1 MLFTTGDFLFVY
13 LPVVLAL
20 FFVIAR
26 WLGPP
31 LAAGWIVLAS
41 FYFYGS
47 WRPEHVVLLASS
59 IAFNYSL
66 GGLILR
72 ARTRGDEQGAR
83 RWMIFAVA
91 ADLAVLAYFKYADFL
106 IDSVNAAFGRQLSDL
121 HVALPLGI
129 SFFTFT
135 QIAYLVDV
143 QQGKA
148 VERSPTRYALFV
160 AYFPHLVAGPVLHHA
175 QMMPQF
181 RQPDVYRP
189 QLRNCV
195 MGMGFLLLGL
205 VKKVLIADSFAP
217 IANQLFEHAASGP
230 VATALAW
237 RGVLAYTLQI
247 YFDFSGY
254 SDMAVGLSRLFN
266 IRLPYNFNS
275 PYKALSIID
284 FWHRWHMTLSA
295 FLRDYLY
302 IALGGN
308 RKGKTRRYVNLLA
321 TMLLG
326 GLWHGASWTFVAWG
340 GLHGFYLI
348 INHGWRWLRSQ
359 LGWSAENSNALTLG
373 AIHLAASV
381 LTLVCVI
388 VAWVFFRAGS
398 FDAATRVLTSMAG
411 FSASIVSPVAQAGDA
426 SQWLWLAVFLLVARL
441 LPNSQE
447 IIDGYGARLV
457 DRKAASNAADAL
469 QAASI
474 GFGMAMIVLLAV
486 ICESRNT
493 TEFIYFNF

>member
-1 MLFTTGDFLFVY
+1 
-13 LPVVLAL
+13 
-20 FFVIAR
+20 
-26 WLGPP
+26 
-31 LAAGWIVLAS
+31 
-41 FYFYGS
+41 
-47 WRPEHVVLLASS
+47 
-59 IAFNYSL
+59 
-66 GGLILR
+66 
-72 ARTRGDEQGAR
+72 
-83 RWMIFAVA
+83 MIFAVA
-91 ADLAVLAYFKYADFL
+91 ANLAVLAYFKYADFL
-106 IDSVNAAFGRQLSDL
+106 IGSVNAAFGRQLSDL

-129 SFFTFT
+129 SFYTFT

-143 QQGKA
+143 QSGKA

-181 RQPDVYRP
+181 KQPDVYRP
-189 QLRNCV
+189 QLRNGV

-205 VKKVLIADSFAP
+205 AKKVLIADSFAP
-217 IANQLFEHAASGP
+217 IANQLFEQAASGT
-230 VATALAW
+230 VATELAW

-266 IRLPYNFNS
+266 IRLPYNFDS

-284 FWHRWHMTLSA
+284 FWRRWHMTLSA

-308 RKGKTRRYVNLLA
+308 RKGKIRRYGNLLA

-340 GLHGFYLI
+340 GLHGIYLI

-359 LGWSAENSNALTLG
+359 LGWSAENLNPLTLG
-373 AIHLAASV
+373 AMHLAASL
-381 LTLVCVI
+381 LTLLCVI

-398 FDAATRVLTSMAG
+398 FYAATRVLTSMAG
-411 FSASIVSPVAQAGDA
+411 YSPSIASPIAQASDA

-447 IIDGYGARLV
+447 IIDRYGARLV
-457 DRKAASNAADAL
+457 DRKAPSNAADAL

-474 GFGMAMIVLLAV
+474 GFGMAMIVMLAV
-486 ICESRNT
+486 ICESRNV